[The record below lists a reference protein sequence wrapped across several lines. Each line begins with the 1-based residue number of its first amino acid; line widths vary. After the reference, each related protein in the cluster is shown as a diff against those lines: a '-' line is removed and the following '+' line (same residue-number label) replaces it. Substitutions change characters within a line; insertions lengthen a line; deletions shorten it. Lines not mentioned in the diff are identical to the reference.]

1 MCVVNVAASPPAKAF
16 SARMRC
22 MSRVDEIVRGEY
34 GPQLPV
40 SRSTSPA
47 LHPRRHSRI
56 HDIIDRIHHRDTS
69 SVVIGIERDQLGG
82 ILVFLTVVDPSP
94 PCCSSASPTSKPGRS
109 SMSALFPP
117 AAVSTALRISCCR
130 GGINCRKCT

>member
-1 MCVVNVAASPPAKAF
+1 MVNVRCEVAPSPPAKAF
-16 SARMRC
+16 SARIRC

-34 GPQLPV
+34 GPQLP
-40 SRSTSPA
+40 SAAP
-47 LHPRRHSRI
+47 HPQLFILSSQRI

-94 PCCSSASPTSKPGRS
+94 H
-109 SMSALFPP
+109 
-117 AAVSTALRISCCR
+117 AVRLRAR
-130 GGINCRKCT
+130 